1 MQFKRHNQI
10 SSWKRIQN
18 FHLMFKWSNFSESL
32 LVRSVYLIT
41 IPIVLVQII
50 GIVIFFELHWDLVLK
65 RSAQSIS
72 NEIKILEMQKDSSSI
87 NNYANTL
94 QIIRTDNL
102 DISEAEEVT
111 NWIFKKRMNYS
122 LNQISGDFQVLQNQN
137 HFIFFDKKKLEYF
150 YLVPKKRVET
160 KTVAGFFLWTIAVSV
175 ILSLISYLF
184 IKKQIQPLKRL
195 GIITR
200 SFGRG
205 IETPNLKP
213 TGSSE
218 VRGLIKDFNNMHNN
232 INSTLDNQRN
242 MLAGISHD
250 LKTPL
255 TRINLMIDEINNE
268 TLRNSISQNISDM
281 NIMLNHYLDFIKN
294 EKNENL
300 DEINTSNFI
309 SNIAQNYQKLEVLVN
324 NENKIFIRKNQI
336 TRAVMNILD
345 NADKFAEK
353 IFISSNLIN
362 NKWEIDIEDNG
373 PGTTLSQEELI
384 RPFVKGS
391 DQLNQ
396 GTGLGLSIVQKLI
409 KLNNGE
415 LNFQKSSHGG
425 LKVSVILQI

>member
-1 MQFKRHNQI
+1 
-10 SSWKRIQN
+10 
-18 FHLMFKWSNFSESL
+18 MFKWDNFSESL

-72 NEIKILEMQKDSSSI
+72 NEIKILEMQKNLSSL

-102 DISEAEEVT
+102 DISKAEEVK
-111 NWIFKKRMNYS
+111 NWIFKKRMKSS
-122 LNQISGDFQVLQNQN
+122 LSQISGNFEVLQNESY
-137 HFIFFDKKKLEYF
+137 FIFFDKKELEYF
-150 YLVPKKRVET
+150 YLIPKKRVET
-160 KTVAGFFLWTIAVSV
+160 KTVSGFFLWTIAISI

-184 IKKQIQPLKRL
+184 IKRQIQPLKRL

-255 TRINLMIDEINNE
+255 TRINLMIEEINNE
-268 TLRNSISQNISDM
+268 TLRDSISQNISEM

-300 DEINTSNFI
+300 DEISTSDFI
-309 SNIAQNYQKLEVLVN
+309 SNIAQNYDKLEILVN
-324 NENKIFIRKNQI
+324 HESKIFIRKNQI
-336 TRAVMNILD
+336 TRAIMNILD
-345 NADKFAEK
+345 NANKFAKK
-353 IFISSNLIN
+353 IFINSNFSN
-362 NKWEIDIEDNG
+362 NKWEIEIEDNG
-373 PGTTLSQEELI
+373 PGTTLSQEQMI

-415 LNFQKSSHGG
+415 LRFEDSSHGG
-425 LKVSVILQI
+425 LKVLISLEINN

>member
-1 MQFKRHNQI
+1 
-10 SSWKRIQN
+10 
-18 FHLMFKWSNFSESL
+18 MFKWKNFSESL

-50 GIVIFFELHWDLVLK
+50 GIIIFFELHWDLVLK

-72 NEIKILEMQKDSSSI
+72 NEIKILEMKKDSPSI

-102 DISEAEEVT
+102 DFSKTEEVS
-111 NWIFKKRMNYS
+111 NWIFKKRMKNS
-122 LNQISGDFQVLQNQN
+122 LNQLSGNFEVLQNQT
-137 HFIFFDKKKLEYF
+137 HFIFFDKKKLEFF

-160 KTVAGFFLWTIAVSV
+160 KTVGGFFLWTIAVSI

-255 TRINLMIDEINNE
+255 TRINLMIEEINSE
-268 TLRNSISQNISDM
+268 TLKNSISQNISEM

-300 DEINTSNFI
+300 DEINTSDFI
-309 SNIAQNYQKLEVLVN
+309 SNLTQNYPKLQILIN
-324 NENKIFIRKNQI
+324 NSNQIFIRKNQI
-336 TRAVMNILD
+336 TRAIMNILD

-353 IFISSNLIN
+353 IFISSNILN
-362 NKWEIDIEDNG
+362 NNWKIEIEDNG
-373 PGTTLSQEELI
+373 PGTNLSQEQLI

-415 LNFQKSSHGG
+415 LNFQKSSYGG
-425 LKVSVILQI
+425 LKVTVILQI

>member
-1 MQFKRHNQI
+1 
-10 SSWKRIQN
+10 
-18 FHLMFKWSNFSESL
+18 MFKWKNFSESL

-50 GIVIFFELHWDLVLK
+50 GIIIFFELHWDLVLK

-72 NEIKILEMQKDSSSI
+72 NEIKILEMKKDSPSI

-102 DISEAEEVT
+102 DFSNTEEVS
-111 NWIFKKRMNYS
+111 NWIFKRRIKNS
-122 LNQISGDFQVLQNQN
+122 LNQLSGNFEVLQNQT
-137 HFIFFDKKKLEYF
+137 HFIFFDKKKLEFF

-160 KTVAGFFLWTIAVSV
+160 KTVGGFFLWTIAVSI

-255 TRINLMIDEINNE
+255 TRINLMIEEINSE
-268 TLRNSISQNISDM
+268 TLKNSISQNISEM

-300 DEINTSNFI
+300 DEINTSDFI
-309 SNIAQNYQKLEVLVN
+309 SNLTQNYPKLQILIN
-324 NENKIFIRKNQI
+324 NSNQVFIRKNQI
-336 TRAVMNILD
+336 TRAIINILD
-345 NADKFAEK
+345 NADKFAKK
-353 IFISSNLIN
+353 IFISSNILN
-362 NKWEIDIEDNG
+362 NTWKIEIEDNG
-373 PGTTLSQEELI
+373 PGTNLSQEQLI

-425 LKVSVILQI
+425 LKVTVILQI

>member
-1 MQFKRHNQI
+1 MKINWR
-10 SSWKRIQN
+10 
-18 FHLMFKWSNFSESL
+18 NFSGSL
-32 LVRSVYLIT
+32 LARSVYLIT
-41 IPIVLVQII
+41 IPIVLIQII
-50 GIVIFFELHWDLVLK
+50 GIIIFFELHWDLVLK
-65 RSAQSIS
+65 RSAQSIA
-72 NEIKILEMQKDSSSI
+72 NEIKILEMNKYSSAI
-87 NNYANTL
+87 DNYANTL
-94 QIIRTDNL
+94 QIIRIDQFEI
-102 DISEAEEVT
+102 DKAEEISNV
-111 NWIFKKRMNYS
+111 IFKRRIKGY
-122 LNQISGDFQVLQNQN
+122 LTQISNDFNILQNN
-137 HFIFFDKKKLEYF
+137 DYFIFFNQTNTDF
-150 YLVPKKRVET
+150 YYLIPRKRVET
-160 KTVAGFFLWTIAVSV
+160 NTVGGFFLWTIAISI
-175 ILSLISYLF
+175 ILSLISYFF

-218 VRGLIKDFNNMHNN
+218 LRDLIKDFNNMHNN

-255 TRINLMIDEINNE
+255 TRINLMIEEINNE
-268 TLRNSISQNISDM
+268 TLKNSISQNISEM

-300 DEINTSNFI
+300 DEINTSSFI
-309 SNIAQNYQKLEVLVN
+309 SNLAKNYVKLQILEN
-324 NENKIFIRKNQI
+324 NESKILIRKNQI
-336 TRAVMNILD
+336 TRAIMNILD

-353 IFISSNLIN
+353 IYISSNLIN
-362 NKWEIDIEDNG
+362 KKWKIEIEDNG
-373 PGTTLSQEELI
+373 PGTNLSQEQLV
-384 RPFVKGS
+384 RPFIKGS

-425 LKVSVILQI
+425 LKVTIILQI

>member
-1 MQFKRHNQI
+1 
-10 SSWKRIQN
+10 
-18 FHLMFKWSNFSESL
+18 MFKWSNFSESL

-72 NEIKILEMQKDSSSI
+72 NEIKILEMQKDSLSI

-111 NWIFKKRMNYS
+111 NWIFRKRIKNS
-122 LNQISGDFQVLQNQN
+122 LNQISGDFEVLQNQN

-160 KTVAGFFLWTIAVSV
+160 KTVAGFFLWTIAVSI

-415 LNFQKSSHGG
+415 LNFQKSSYGG

>member
-1 MQFKRHNQI
+1 
-10 SSWKRIQN
+10 
-18 FHLMFKWSNFSESL
+18 MFKWKNFSESL

-50 GIVIFFELHWDLVLK
+50 GIIIFFELHWDLVLK

-72 NEIKILEMQKDSSSI
+72 NEIKILEMKKDSPSI

-94 QIIRTDNL
+94 QIIRTDNF
-102 DISEAEEVT
+102 DFSNTEEVS
-111 NWIFKKRMNYS
+111 NWIFKRRIKNS
-122 LNQISGDFQVLQNQN
+122 LNQLSGNFEVLQNQT
-137 HFIFFDKKKLEYF
+137 HFIFFDKKKLEFF

-160 KTVAGFFLWTIAVSV
+160 KTVGGFFLWTIAVSI

-213 TGSSE
+213 SGSSE

-232 INSTLDNQRN
+232 INSTLENQRN

-255 TRINLMIDEINNE
+255 TRINLMIEEINNE
-268 TLRNSISQNISDM
+268 TLKKSISQNISEM

-300 DEINTSNFI
+300 DEINTSDFI
-309 SNIAQNYQKLEVLVN
+309 SNLTQNYPKLQILIN
-324 NENKIFIRKNQI
+324 NSNQIFIRKNQI
-336 TRAVMNILD
+336 TRAIMNILD

-353 IFISSNLIN
+353 IFISSNILN
-362 NKWEIDIEDNG
+362 NIWKIEIEDNG
-373 PGTTLSQEELI
+373 PGTNLSQEQLI

-425 LKVSVILQI
+425 LKVTVILQI

>member
-1 MQFKRHNQI
+1 
-10 SSWKRIQN
+10 
-18 FHLMFKWSNFSESL
+18 MFKWSNFSESL

-50 GIVIFFELHWDLVLK
+50 GIIIFFELHWDLVLK

-102 DISEAEEVT
+102 DLSETEEVS
-111 NWIFKKRMNYS
+111 NWIFKRRMKNS
-122 LNQISGDFQVLQNQN
+122 LNQISGNFEVLQNQS
-137 HFIFFDKKKLEYF
+137 HYIFFDEKKLEYF
-150 YLVPKKRVET
+150 YLIPKKRVET
-160 KTVAGFFLWTIAVSV
+160 KTVGGFFLWTIAVSI

-255 TRINLMIDEINNE
+255 TRINLMIEEINNE
-268 TLRNSISQNISDM
+268 TLKNSISQNISEM
-281 NIMLNHYLDFIKN
+281 NTMLNHYLDFIKN

-309 SNIAQNYQKLEVLVN
+309 SNLTQNYPKLQILS
-324 NENKIFIRKNQI
+324 NKSNQIFIRKNQI
-336 TRAVMNILD
+336 KRAIINILD

-353 IFISSNLIN
+353 IFINSNFFN
-362 NKWEIDIEDNG
+362 NKWAIEIEDNG
-373 PGTTLSQEELI
+373 PGTNLSREQLI

-415 LNFQKSSHGG
+415 LKFQKSSYGG
-425 LKVSVILQI
+425 LKVTVLLQI

>member
-1 MQFKRHNQI
+1 
-10 SSWKRIQN
+10 
-18 FHLMFKWSNFSESL
+18 MFKWKNFSESL

-50 GIVIFFELHWDLVLK
+50 GIIIFFELHWDLVLK

-72 NEIKILEMQKDSSSI
+72 NEIKILEMKKDSPSI

-94 QIIRTDNL
+94 QIIRTDNI
-102 DISEAEEVT
+102 DFSKTEEVS
-111 NWIFKKRMNYS
+111 NWIFKKRIKNS
-122 LNQISGDFQVLQNQN
+122 LNQLSGNFEVLQNQT
-137 HFIFFDKKKLEYF
+137 HFIFFDKKKLEFF

-160 KTVAGFFLWTIAVSV
+160 KTVGGFFLWTIAVSI

-255 TRINLMIDEINNE
+255 TRINLMIEEINSE
-268 TLRNSISQNISDM
+268 TLKSSISQNISEM

-300 DEINTSNFI
+300 DEINTSDFI
-309 SNIAQNYQKLEVLVN
+309 SNLTQNYPKLQILIN
-324 NENKIFIRKNQI
+324 NSNQIFIRKNQI
-336 TRAVMNILD
+336 TRAIMNILD

-353 IFISSNLIN
+353 IFISSNILN
-362 NKWEIDIEDNG
+362 NNWKIEIEDNG
-373 PGTTLSQEELI
+373 PGTNLSQEQLI

-391 DQLNQ
+391 NQLNQ

-415 LNFQKSSHGG
+415 LNFQKSSYGG
-425 LKVSVILQI
+425 LKVTVILQI

>member
-1 MQFKRHNQI
+1 MKL
-10 SSWKRIQN
+10 SWKN
-18 FHLMFKWSNFSESL
+18 LSGSL
-32 LVRSVYLIT
+32 LARSVYLIT
-41 IPIVLVQII
+41 VPILLIQII
-50 GIVIFFELHWDLVLK
+50 GVIIFFELHWDLVLK

-72 NEIKILEMQKDSSSI
+72 NEIKILEMNKDSSSI
-87 NNYANTL
+87 DNYANTL
-94 QIIRTDNL
+94 QIIRVNNFEVDRANE
-102 DISEAEEVT
+102 IS
-111 NWIFKKRMNYS
+111 NWIFKRRIKQF
-122 LNQISGDFQVLQNQN
+122 LGQISNDFKVLQNDTY
-137 HFIFFDKKKLEYF
+137 FIFFNQNKTDYF
-150 YLVPKKRVET
+150 YLIPRKRVET
-160 KTVAGFFLWTIAVSV
+160 KTVGGFFLWTVAVSI
-175 ILSLISYLF
+175 ILSLISYFF

-255 TRINLMIDEINNE
+255 TRINLMIEEIDNK
-268 TLRNSISQNISDM
+268 TLKNSISQNISEM

-300 DEINTSNFI
+300 DEVNTSNFI
-309 SNIAQNYQKLEVLVN
+309 TNFTQNYPKLQILDN
-324 NENKIFIRKNQI
+324 NSNQIFIKKNQI
-336 TRAVMNILD
+336 KRAIINILD

-353 IFISSNLIN
+353 IFISSNFLN
-362 NKWEIDIEDNG
+362 NKWIIDIEDNG
-373 PGTTLSQEELI
+373 PGTTLSQEQLI

-391 DQLNQ
+391 DKLNQ

-415 LNFQKSSHGG
+415 LNFQKSSYGG
-425 LKVSVILQI
+425 LKVTVSLQI